1 MNIADLLAIPNL
13 RMLTLLAPLLM
24 AGLAAWALRRT
35 NRQARVEKRLQDVRF
50 GRQVRPATAGNIA
63 GHVLDGVSRFGHVV
77 ASSGLLSG
85 KALQGIRGQLASAGL
100 RHDNAVGFF
109 LGAKIILAISL
120 PLLAV
125 AAMPSLIASGSK
137 MRLLL
142 FGAAVFGLLL
152 PEWLLRWKKKRYHAA
167 LERALPDMLDML
179 VMCTESG
186 LSLEPAL
193 ARVGSEVTV
202 IHPVMG
208 AELMLT
214 SNELHIMS
222 ESRIAFTNLGERS
235 GLAGLRRLASTLIQ
249 TLQYGTPL
257 GPSLRGLANEMRLEM
272 LTRFEERA
280 GRLPALLTVV
290 MILFI
295 LPSLFMVIGGPAIL
309 QVTKQLG
316 H

>member
-1 MNIADLLAIPNL
+1 MTIYALPGLHL
-13 RMLTLLAPLLM
+13 LTLMSPLLI
-24 AGLAAWALRRT
+24 AGLAALALRHAS
-35 NRQARVEKRLQDVRF
+35 RQTRIEKRLQDVRF
-50 GRQVRPATAGNIA
+50 GRQERHAASGNVAGRM
-63 GHVLDGVSRFGHVV
+63 LDGVSRFGHIV

-85 KALQGIRGQLASAGL
+85 KALHGIRVQLVSAGL

-120 PLLAV
+120 PVIAT
-125 AAMPSLIASGSK
+125 AAMPSLMASGGK

-142 FGAAVFGLLL
+142 VGVAVLGLLL
-152 PEWLLRWKKKRYHAA
+152 PEWLLRWRKKRYHAA

-193 ARVGSEVTV
+193 SRVGNEVTV
-202 IHPVMG
+202 IHPMMG
-208 AELMLT
+208 AELTLT
-214 SNELHIMS
+214 SIELHIMS
-222 ESRIAFTNLGERS
+222 DARIAFTNLGERS
-235 GLAGLRRLASTLIQ
+235 GLVGLRRLASTLIQ

-295 LPSLFMVIGGPAIL
+295 LPSLFMVVGGPAIV
-309 QVTKQLG
+309 QVVKQFG
-316 H
+316 G

>member
-1 MNIADLLAIPNL
+1 MTLAALAAVPDLMKLILLAF
-13 RMLTLLAPLLM
+13 LLM
-24 AGLAAWALRRT
+24 AGVSAWALRRT
-35 NRQARVEKRLQDVRF
+35 SRQARIDKRLLDLRV
-50 GRQVRPATAGNIA
+50 GRRAQHEATGNLGIR
-63 GHVLDGVSRFGHVV
+63 VLDGVSRFGHVV
-77 ASSGLLSG
+77 AASGVLSG
-85 KALQGIRGQLASAGL
+85 KALQGIRAQLMAAGL

-125 AAMPSLIASGSK
+125 AAMPSLIASGGN
-137 MRLLL
+137 MRFLL
-142 FGAAVFGLLL
+142 FGLAVIGLLL
-152 PEWLLRWKKKRYHAA
+152 PDWLLRFQKKRHHAA

-193 ARVGSEVTV
+193 ARVGTEVTV

-214 SNELHIMS
+214 SNELHITS
-222 ESRIAFTNLGERS
+222 DTRIAFTNLGERS
-235 GLAGLRRLASTLIQ
+235 GLTGLRRLASTLIQ
-249 TLQYGTPL
+249 TVQYGTPL
-257 GPSLRGLANEMRLEM
+257 GPSLRGLANEMRIEM

-295 LPSLFMVIGGPAIL
+295 LPSLFLVIGGPAIV
-309 QVTKQLG
+309 QISKQIG